1 MAYCAKCGAT
11 TQPGDAHCRSCG
23 APLAAEAPG
32 GVTYSTQGPVGAP
45 AQVAYAPPA
54 PLPPHLGKPI
64 EQSTAIL
71 ALVLNII
78 VWPGLGSLIAGEN
91 VGWTQGLLNLLGLV
105 LIFTI
110 IGMIIGIPLMIAMW
124 VWGIVTGVQL
134 INRAGA
140 QQQFRATA
148 GPR

>member
-1 MAYCAKCGAT
+1 MAYCGKCGAM
-11 TQPGDAHCRSCG
+11 TQPGDAHCRGCG
-23 APLAAEAPG
+23 SPLPAEVPG
-32 GVTYSTQGPVGAP
+32 SVTYQTQGPIGAP
-45 AQVAYAPPA
+45 AQVAYGQAPP
-54 PLPPHLGKPI
+54 LPAHLGKPI

-78 VWPGLGSLIAGEN
+78 IWPGLGSLIAGEN

-105 LIFTI
+105 LIFTL

-134 INRAGA
+134 IQRAGT
-140 QQQFRATA
+140 QQQARLAA
-148 GPR
+148 GHR